1 MAQVSTPPDRMM
13 HRFLDWRDGFS
24 PPVRSWMVERE
35 DSKIDR
41 NWSTL
46 DELICVLGVEFV
58 MVVLVLMEK
67 KMMISK
73 ISKISPRSS
82 ALI

>member
-24 PPVRSWMVERE
+24 PPVRLWIAERE

-46 DELICVLGVEFV
+46 DGMICVLGEEFV
-58 MVVLVLMEK
+58 MVVLWCFDGKDLK
-67 KMMISK
+67 RSISK
-73 ISKISPRSS
+73 IGRHV
-82 ALI
+82 